1 MSQLDNFLNRVKFNL
16 SHYGI
21 TYKDEIGKFLNKRN
35 KSTYYIQT
43 STGIVFV
50 SVDLNTFQGEIE
62 FNTLFQSS
70 KHSINVDEFNLKF
83 PILQQYYRA
92 FETDKE
98 IFNSFVTQ
106 HDNDYTMKRT
116 YGYLLDLLDV
126 SLVFNVS
133 IDDVDINENNFIIR
147 YNTLQ
152 SCSKMLM
159 LDEVYY
165 LQFEN
170 TYDFNYVDGKL
181 VYNGD
186 YKQLHQE
193 VIAAY
198 NLNDSEF
205 KFKNFKDLA
214 QLTLMKIY

>member
-1 MSQLDNFLNRVKFNL
+1 MSQLDNFLNRVKLIL

-21 TYKDEIGKFLNKRN
+21 TYNDEIGKFRN
-35 KSTYYIQT
+35 KGDNATYYIQT

-50 SVDLNTFQGEIE
+50 SVDLNTFQGQIE

-83 PILQQYYRA
+83 PMSQQYYQA
-92 FETDKE
+92 FETDKD
-98 IFNSFVTQ
+98 IFNAFVTQ

-116 YGYLLDLLDV
+116 YGHLLDLLDV

-170 TYDFNYVDGKL
+170 TYDFNYVNGKL
-181 VYNGD
+181 VYDGD
-186 YKQLHQE
+186 YKQIHQE
-193 VIAAY
+193 VSAAY
-198 NLNDSEF
+198 NLNDSEL

>member
-1 MSQLDNFLNRVKFNL
+1 MNQLDKFLNKVKLILFN
-16 SHYGI
+16 YGI
-21 TYKDEIGKFLNKRN
+21 TYNDGVGKFLNKGVN
-35 KSTYYIQT
+35 STYYIKA
-43 STGIVFV
+43 STGIVFIT
-50 SVDLNTFQGEIE
+50 VDLTTFQGQIE
-62 FNTLFQSS
+62 FHTLFQSS
-70 KHSINVDEFNLKF
+70 NISVNIDEFNLKY
-83 PILQQYYRA
+83 PMLQQYYQA
-92 FETDKE
+92 FKTDKE
-98 IFNSFVTQ
+98 IFNAFVTQ

-116 YGYLLDLLDV
+116 YGYLLNLLNV
-126 SLVFNVS
+126 SLVLNVS
-133 IDDVDINENNFIIR
+133 IENFDINENNFIIR

-198 NLNDSEF
+198 NLNDSEL
-205 KFKNFKDLA
+205 KSICFKDLA

>member
-1 MSQLDNFLNRVKFNL
+1 MSQLDNFLNRVKLIL

-21 TYKDEIGKFLNKRN
+21 TYNDEIGKFRN
-35 KSTYYIQT
+35 KGDNATYYIQT
-43 STGIVFV
+43 STGIIFV
-50 SVDLNTFQGEIE
+50 TVDLTTFQGQIE

-70 KHSINVDEFNLKF
+70 KLSINVDEFNMKF
-83 PILQQYYRA
+83 PMLQQYHQA

-98 IFNSFVTQ
+98 IFNAFVTQ
-106 HDNDYTMKRT
+106 HDNDYTMKKT

-170 TYDFNYVDGKL
+170 TYDFNYVDGNL
-181 VYNGD
+181 VYDGD

-193 VIAAY
+193 VSAAY
-198 NLNDSEF
+198 NLNDPEL

-214 QLTLMKIY
+214 QLTLMKVY